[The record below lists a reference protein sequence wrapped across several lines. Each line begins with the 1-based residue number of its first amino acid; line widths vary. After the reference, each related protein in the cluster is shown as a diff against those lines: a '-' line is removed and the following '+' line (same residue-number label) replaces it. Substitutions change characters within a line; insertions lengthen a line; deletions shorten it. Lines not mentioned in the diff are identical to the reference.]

1 MQKNECR
8 RTWRLQLS
16 YEGIRIGLVAY
27 SKNKSFESIK
37 VTLSDQTQSSGVISW
52 QISVDEPYDST
63 CEVNT
68 YHPSYG
74 SR

>member
-1 MQKNECR
+1 MKEFAYGQ
-8 RTWRLQLS
+8 
-16 YEGIRIGLVAY
+16 VAY
-27 SKNKSFESIK
+27 SKNEATFESIM
-37 VTLSDQTQSSGVISW
+37 VTLSYQTQSSGFFRG
-52 QISVDEPYDST
+52 ISVDEPYDST